1 MAKSVFPPL
10 PTAALNMATNTAIPL
25 PVIGYQDSRTC
36 NNQVRNRVLRG
47 GNGQSGCFTFG
58 QSMPGVTCTEYARDG
73 APAQGCHGHLPITS
87 IRVGTGESCTFY
99 QGSGCTGSTYVVHRV
114 NDCATFGDRTTIG
127 SYRCVSAV

>member
-1 MAKSVFPPL
+1 MQL
-10 PTAALNMATNTAIPL
+10 IPTIIISLLAAAETSSAWQI
-25 PVIGYQDSRTC
+25 IGYQDSRTC

-47 GNGQSGCFTFG
+47 GNGQSGCYTFG

-99 QGSGCTGSTYVVHRV
+99 QGGGCTGATHVVHRV
-114 NDCATFGDRTTIG
+114 NTCVTFGDRTTIG
-127 SYRCVSAV
+127 SYRCVSVI